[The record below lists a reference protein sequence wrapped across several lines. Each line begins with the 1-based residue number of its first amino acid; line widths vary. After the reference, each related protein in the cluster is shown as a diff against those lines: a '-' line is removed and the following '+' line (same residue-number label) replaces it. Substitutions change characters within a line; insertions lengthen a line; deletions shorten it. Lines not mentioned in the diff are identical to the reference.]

1 MTGSFRTIGF
11 AAATQEPDVSLSR
24 VFGLGKRLPAVRLP
38 AAAELAAEARTAP
51 LMVRLEALAAWLGQD
66 GRPVATA
73 DELLPAD
80 AAEAARVLGIAPEH
94 LPYVWEYALTA
105 RWVEFEDGPGESQSR
120 AVPGFTAWR
129 WAGGDDVSTLRSWTV
144 VFASVLAQA
153 MEVSAALDPRA
164 AKKLKFQG
172 QGVVVA
178 VLLFLDRRTGMTASG
193 MRDVVK
199 AGALGGRKSARARRP
214 WDAWIRD
221 HGDPVRWLLSELAD
235 LRAVEVPRA
244 ADGNVQLAPLAL
256 WSLRE
261 QLRLEGVEIPQIT
274 ATKGELR
281 AADLV
286 ALADSVPAA
295 EFEAEVGAWVTAR
308 GADRAAR
315 DLLAFAAFS
324 GPQLRLAAV
333 NLTRR
338 LGSGARQAWRDAMQR
353 PELRGYARIALS
365 ALAADLPDNT
375 VPLVLEPEPDDLT
388 WVATD
393 LLALACG
400 EDDPDPDEIAAQW
413 AEAVPPGEEAWL
425 IDQMS
430 RSSHPGVVQVL
441 SVLGRYHP
449 DRRVA
454 KLARRAARDAAR
466 NRPSARADRD
476 PARAA
481 GR

>member
-1 MTGSFRTIGF
+1 MT
-11 AAATQEPDVSLSR
+11 
-24 VFGLGKRLPAVRLP
+24 
-38 AAAELAAEARTAP
+38 
-51 LMVRLEALAAWLGQD
+51 RLEALASWLGQD
-66 GRPVATA
+66 GRPVTAA

-80 AAEAARVLGIAPEH
+80 AAEAARVMGIGPEH

-105 RWVEFEDGPGESQSR
+105 RWVEFEDGPGEGQSR

-129 WAGGDDVSTLRSWTV
+129 WAGGDDVSTLRAWTV
-144 VFASVLAQA
+144 VFASVLAQS

-199 AGALGGRKSARARRP
+199 AGALGGRKSTRARRP

-221 HGDPVRWLLSELAD
+221 HGDPVRWLLSELTA
-235 LRAVEVPRA
+235 LRAVELPSA

-261 QLRLEGVEIPQIT
+261 QLRLEGIEIPQIT

-286 ALADSVPAA
+286 ALADNVPEA

-308 GADRAAR
+308 GADKAAR

-324 GPQLRLAAV
+324 GPQLRLVAI

-338 LGSGARQAWRDAMQR
+338 LGPGAQQAWRDAMQR

-400 EDDPDPDEIAAQW
+400 EDDPDPDEIAAQF

-430 RSSHPGVVQVL
+430 RSSHPDVVQVL
-441 SVLGRYHP
+441 TALGRYHP

-454 KLARRAARDAAR
+454 KLARRAAREAAR
-466 NRPSARADRD
+466 NRPPARADRV